1 MVLFKSS
8 NLAFAA
14 IALLIPKVE
23 EPNNICLC
31 KLDSDTA
38 SKSIIPI
45 VPIPAA
51 VRYCSTGQPNPP
63 APITKTLDLESLSW
77 PS

>member
-14 IALLIPKVE
+14 IALLIPSVE
-23 EPNNICLC
+23 APYNTCLC
-31 KLDSDTA
+31 KFDSETI
-38 SKSIIPI
+38 SKSMIPI

-51 VRYCSTGQPNPP
+51 VRY
-63 APITKTLDLESLSW
+63 
-77 PS
+77 